1 MDEQQVKQ
9 IKNILIEINE
19 LMDNGW
25 YEEAQQEI
33 YDLLNYVETGKHENR
48 NQ

>member
-1 MDEQQVKQ
+1 MDEQQVKH
-9 IKNILIEINE
+9 IREILIEING
-19 LMDNGW
+19 LMDSGW

-48 NQ
+48 N

>member
-48 NQ
+48 N

>member
-9 IKNILIEINE
+9 IRNILIEINE

-48 NQ
+48 N